1 MGVKQELKATHTCI
15 MYIHTQTSGGAEVF
29 AGRSETSGPVDV
41 DCSNSELVP
50 SAGSDVGQLD
60 ALLCGLKDRWGGGR
74 ENHRGQGSRRVTAPC
89 EFAATSVIC
98 VFLFAKLSKTLRL

>member
-1 MGVKQELKATHTCI
+1 M
-15 MYIHTQTSGGAEVF
+15 F
-29 AGRSETSGPVDV
+29 AGRGEATGPVDV

-60 ALLCGLKDRWGGGR
+60 ALLCSLRDRWGGA
-74 ENHRGQGSRRVTAPC
+74 NHRGQGSHRVRALC

-98 VFLFAKLSKTLRL
+98 VFLFAKLSKTL